1 MTRTITIKMDYCA
14 DPIWEDGANSD
25 LNEFEGIFSEEL
37 LSLLE
42 IYRGTWEKISDNK
55 YMGIG
60 EDYKKHKGSFQNF
73 CDMLYKMQKECAIL
87 CKKEQPSFTVI
98 FPKRDGKKYTDME
111 IK

>member
-14 DPIWEDGANSD
+14 DPIWEDEANSD
-25 LNEFEGIFSEEL
+25 LSEFEGIFSEEL

-42 IYRGTWEKISDNK
+42 IYRDTWEKVSDNK

-60 EDYKKHKGSFQNF
+60 DEYKKHKKSFHMF
-73 CDMLYKMQKECAIL
+73 CDMLTKMQKECAVL
-87 CKKEQPSFTVI
+87 CKKEQPTFKVI
-98 FPKRDGKKYTDME
+98 IPIWDGTKYVYKE